1 MSGKD
6 VLYELDRYIQ
16 WMHARAR
23 PEDAAIIESIRTR
36 VAALVD
42 AASAA
47 NKLYGCVWDRTDGCL
62 VVFPDNVARFDDA
75 FERLNEAL
83 RELGR

>member
-1 MSGKD
+1 MSGND
-6 VLYELDRYIQ
+6 ALYELDRYIQ

-36 VAALVD
+36 VAALGE
-42 AASAA
+42 ACEPFAKGG
-47 NKLYGCVWDRTDGCL
+47 NGM
-62 VVFPDNVARFDDA
+62 RFA
-75 FERLNEAL
+75 GNQRVISVSLTEFCALSSAL